1 MVLMSMRALLACSVG
16 LVLSTG
22 CKASLFDD
30 GKNSDD
36 PNVVGSTC
44 PADCLGDAARDFN
57 GTATGAGG
65 NWRYLDDH
73 RDRTWTAMTASADK
87 MTGADPAVV
96 IGKCTSGSK
105 VAACAELPGALLIS
119 TAGASSAADPAI
131 EFTVAA
137 KRVVK
142 VGVRAFVP
150 TTAPEQQIRIYRNSR
165 EDVLFAGPATPGTL
179 FEKAVSVDALAGDR
193 LLVAI
198 IPASGG
204 ATDVGLELFVSDVG
218 TASSC
223 QVALTFNEAVGTTVP
238 GACGAAF
245 ESYMYADAGDD
256 PKMAPTL
263 GDGPFPELGKAAA
276 IAPGNY
282 YKGTEILDKS
292 KDVTIQFWMRSN
304 AVTQLNYPFSDHDL
318 NIRGG
323 LSIDLYD
330 LGGTTQLESF
340 CPIAAS
346 ENPPY
351 AGGGVP
357 YSNASAWQFIRMVAT
372 GGKVS
377 VCISSKLALRY
388 DVPTGR
394 LNSGFPPH
402 LGMNVLWG
410 PPRGAFFDGLID
422 DFRVISAALP
432 CE

>member
-57 GTATGAGG
+57 GTATGAGDT
-65 NWRYLDDH
+65 WRYLDDH

-245 ESYMYADAGDD
+245 DSYMYSDTGDD
-256 PKMAPTL
+256 PKVAPTL
-263 GDGPFPELGKAAA
+263 GDGPFPELGKAALFVERA
-276 IAPGNY
+276 Y
-282 YKGTEILDKS
+282 YKGSEVLNKTG
-292 KDVTIQFWMRSN
+292 DVTIQYWLRVDAISPN
-304 AVTQLNYPFSDHDL
+304 GGGWPFSDEDL
-318 NIRGG
+318 
-323 LSIDLYD
+323 
-330 LGGTTQLESF
+330 F
-340 CPIAAS
+340 
-346 ENPPY
+346 
-351 AGGGVP
+351 AGGGIG
-357 YSNASAWQFIRMVAT
+357 NAVYTFTETRFDTQTGTPDVTYVGANTPHVYAGMWEFVRLVHSA
-372 GGKVS
+372 GKVS
-377 VCISSKLALRY
+377 TCINGKQLTSFDL
-388 DVPTGR
+388 PTGK
-394 LNSGFPPH
+394 LNSGFPPY
-402 LGMNVLWG
+402 LGKNVQWT
-410 PPRGAFFDGLID
+410 PSGAFFIGAID
-422 DFRVISAALP
+422 DVRVLSAALP